1 MRTTLLPSV
10 SPSEPQTY
18 LPSIIPKKRIA
29 KSQLFLAGLTLSMPT
44 SSPSSSVS
52 QVPRRTLVSM
62 VTPIWELFCPRIMLA
77 SGISKLLH
85 NSENNS
91 LWSFQ
96 YLKHEAIGAFTS
108 ITIIFHLSA
117 CCTIFLV
124 KYILICFY
132 LTFFSTLYSASSH
145 SFSKLIIASLLFRT
159 MLNCFSS
166 LRPSRTERLLN
177 LQSSQGILQQEI
189 ALNHLYPCYT
199 AT

>member
-1 MRTTLLPSV
+1 MRITLLLSA

-18 LPSIIPKKRIA
+18 PPSIMPKKRIA
-29 KSQLFLAGLTLSMPT
+29 KSQLFLAGLKLCMPT

-52 QVPRRTLVSM
+52 QVPRRTLGSKVSPPLM
-62 VTPIWELFCPRIMLA
+62 GALLSTHHT
-77 SGISKLLH
+77 GISKLLH

-132 LTFFSTLYSASSH
+132 STFFSTLYSASSH
-145 SFSKLIIASLLFRT
+145 SLL
-159 MLNCFSS
+159 
-166 LRPSRTERLLN
+166 
-177 LQSSQGILQQEI
+177 
-189 ALNHLYPCYT
+189 
-199 AT
+199 